1 MGLYTV
7 WVVGPLP
14 YSVVEEYD
22 ECNDIRGSF
31 PGLTFDYVAEVEEPG
46 PAHHFAT
53 LPIDEFPFA
62 IVTCNGQI
70 VRAPHPGSMPH
81 STVMVG
87 KDKMRTYLENHPNEI
102 ITPMRW
108 HS

>member
-1 MGLYTV
+1 MGYYTV
-7 WVVGPLP
+7 WVVGTSP

-22 ECNDIRGSF
+22 ECNDIPASF
-31 PGLTFDYVAEVEEPG
+31 PGLTFDYIGDVEEAK
-46 PAHHFAT
+46 PAFHLAN
-53 LPIDEFPFA
+53 LPVEQFPFA

-70 VRAPHPGSMPH
+70 VRSPHPGSGPDP
-81 STVMVG
+81 TVLIG
-87 KDKMRTYLENHPNEI
+87 KEKMRTYLENHPDEV